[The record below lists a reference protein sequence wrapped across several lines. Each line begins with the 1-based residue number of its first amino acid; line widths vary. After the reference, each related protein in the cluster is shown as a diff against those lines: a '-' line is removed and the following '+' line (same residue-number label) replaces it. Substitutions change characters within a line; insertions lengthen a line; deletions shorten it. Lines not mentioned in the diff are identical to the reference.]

1 MTVAPDTLLKGA
13 SILFYISSFRWD
25 FSRKGVTCMGL
36 DTILVVFTILS
47 GIVAIIDL
55 VKYAIA
61 LVRWIVKMICN
72 EKK

>member
-1 MTVAPDTLLKGA
+1 
-13 SILFYISSFRWD
+13 
-25 FSRKGVTCMGL
+25 MGL

-61 LVRWIVKMICN
+61 LVRWIVKMIYN
-72 EKK
+72 EKKVSRLLHQWYLMRQMMLTWVELEL